1 MSTHSLKN
9 NSFPHILFLLT
20 QSLESPGGGG
30 RFFPIAKALTKRGF
44 SITLITLH
52 HDYKNLKQRQFV
64 KDGVTIKYVGQMHV
78 HKSADGKTYFK
89 PWLLIWITAVATI
102 KLTFAALQ
110 TPADIVQICKPQPMN
125 GLAAWVVHILKA
137 KPVFLDS
144 DDLEAINNR
153 FSGRWQ
159 QKIVT
164 WFENWIPSFI
174 KGLTVNTRY
183 IANHYIQLGFPKD
196 QVHFVPNGVDRERF
210 EIVNRSDI
218 NQITTNIRQSLQ
230 LDSNIPIIIYVG
242 SISLVSH
249 AIDLL
254 LEAFVLVKEE
264 IQSAKLLIVGAGED
278 LDGLKELTRQ
288 LGIIDSVIF
297 TGRIAIDEIPYYFCT
312 GDVSID
318 PLRNTIA
325 AESSFSL
332 KLVESLA
339 SGVPCV
345 TTDIGD
351 RKEMVE
357 GGGIAVKP
365 DDAQA
370 LASGISEVLTNNQ
383 LADEM
388 KQESV
393 KLRKKIWWDTKVTTF
408 INLYSTVTNH
418 NNASTH

>member
-1 MSTHSLKN
+1 MSTCLSKNSSL
-9 NSFPHILFLLT
+9 PHILFLLT

-30 RFFPIAKALTKRGF
+30 RFFPIAKALTNKGF
-44 SITLITLH
+44 PVTLIALH
-52 HDYKNLKQRQFV
+52 HDYKNLRQKQFI
-64 KDGVTIKYVGQMHV
+64 KDGVNVKYVGQMHV
-78 HKSADGKTYFK
+78 HKSANGKTYFK
-89 PWLLIWITAVATI
+89 PWQLIWITAISTI
-102 KLTFAALQ
+102 RLTLAALQ
-110 TPADIVQICKPQPMN
+110 TPVDIVQICKPQPMN
-125 GLAAWVVHILKA
+125 GLAAWVVHVLKA

-153 FSGRWQ
+153 FSGHWQ
-159 QKIVT
+159 QKIVA

-183 IANHYIQLGFPKD
+183 IANHYTQLGFPND
-196 QVHFVPNGVDRERF
+196 QIHFVPNGVDRERF
-210 EIVNRSDI
+210 EIVNHSDVD
-218 NQITTNIRQSLQ
+218 QRTTEIRQSLQ
-230 LDSNIPIIIYVG
+230 LDSNIPLVLYVG

-264 IQSAKLLIVGAGED
+264 VQNAKLLVVGAGED
-278 LDGLKELTRQ
+278 LDGLKALAHQ

-297 TGRIAIDEIPYYFCT
+297 TGRIAMEKIPYYFCT
-312 GDVSID
+312 GNVSVD

-339 SGVPCV
+339 SGIPCV

-351 RKEMVE
+351 RKETIE

-365 DDAQA
+365 DNAQA
-370 LASGISEVLTNNQ
+370 LASGISKILTNNE
-383 LADEM
+383 LANEM

-393 KLRKKIWWDTKVTTF
+393 KIREKIWWDTKVTTF
-408 INLYSTVTNH
+408 INLYSTAINK
-418 NNASTH
+418 NAPTP